1 MDGEEKRSGKEEM
14 KEGDEDAP
22 GIHRE
27 CPGRSLVHL
36 GCGPG

>member
-22 GIHRE
+22 GIH
-27 CPGRSLVHL
+27 
-36 GCGPG
+36 